1 MGSKIL
7 TAVALRDTQP
17 FETPFVWGV
26 PNMKFI
32 RTTFAVTSVWVLLAG
47 FVGAQGVVR
56 EAPTAQPWLSNPG
69 YVAAGQE
76 SAQPSPS
83 DIVRPRP
90 PVASPPS
97 GEAPAVCTSCGN
109 SSGCSCRRSCLDSF
123 LCPDCCKVADLG
135 DPFKVADGCFFKE
148 HNIQVGGWLAQSFTW
163 NPDSPA
169 NKYNGPVT
177 WTDRSNEYQL
187 NELYFFLGRAADT
200 KGCGW
205 DYGYRVD
212 AVYGTN
218 YRWDTAVGLESF
230 WNGYSEYGFAL
241 PQLYAEVA
249 VNDLT
254 IRAGH
259 FISPVG
265 YYTVGTANNFFPF
278 IPYTYQYGEPFTH
291 TGMTFSYKFSDNF
304 TWANGFV
311 RGWDN
316 FNPNNAVPHGNPNL
330 SWLSNATLTRENGDT
345 LAWVGLLGQDYN
357 AGSGDRFSNRYFQTL
372 VYNKKFSDDVT
383 GVLQSDFGA
392 QQNGAVGDKPAYWYG
407 ANSYLYWNQTC
418 RTQWGTNLEWFRDE
432 EGFRVGQVLPSPA
445 SPAARGWNAPNGAG
459 FAGNFWSFA
468 FGPKHFFTPN
478 IYGRA
483 ALRVDWY
490 DGAKPGG
497 LSPYNAG
504 TKDSQELVVF
514 DVVATF

>member
-1 MGSKIL
+1 MRI
-7 TAVALRDTQP
+7 
-17 FETPFVWGV
+17 
-26 PNMKFI
+26 
-32 RTTFAVTSVWVLLAG
+32 SVRAM
-47 FVGAQGVVR
+47 
-56 EAPTAQPWLSNPG
+56 
-69 YVAAGQE
+69 AAGLAVMLCLGSTVSAQYAGVSTRNGAPV
-76 SAQPSPS
+76 SAQP
-83 DIVRPRP
+83 
-90 PVASPPS
+90 VAYADESTD
-97 GEAPAVCTSCGN
+97 GACAAAPACNANGSCDSCG
-109 SSGCSCRRSCLDSF
+109 SCGSWADSF
-123 LCPDCCKVADLG
+123 LHPSCCKVADLG

-148 HNIQVGGWLAQSFTW
+148 NNIQVGGWLAQSFTW
-163 NPDSPA
+163 NPDSPRD
-169 NKYNGPVT
+169 KYNGPVT

-212 AVYGTN
+212 ALYGTN

-230 WNGYSEYGFAL
+230 WNGYPEYGFAL

-249 VNDLT
+249 VDNLT
-254 IRAGH
+254 VRAGH

-265 YYTVGTANNFFPF
+265 FYTVGTANNFFPF

-291 TGMTFSYKFSDNF
+291 TGMMFQYKFNDKF
-304 TWANGFV
+304 TWSNGFV

-316 FNPNNAVPHGNPNL
+316 FNPNNVPAAYPDNGTTVLTGNPNL

-357 AGSGDRFSNRYFQTL
+357 AVIGDRFSNRYFQTL
-372 VYNKKFSDDVT
+372 VYTKKFSDDVT
-383 GVLQSDFGA
+383 GVLQSDLGA
-392 QQNGAVGDKPAYWYG
+392 QQNGTPNGNPAYWYG
-407 ANSYLYWNQTC
+407 VNSYLYWNQTC
-418 RTQWGTNLEWFRDE
+418 RTQWGTNFEWFRDE
-432 EGFRVGQVLPSPA
+432 EGFRVSAALPSAA
-445 SPAARGWNAPNGAG
+445 SPAARGYGGGPG
-459 FAGNFWSFA
+459 FAGNFWSCA

-504 TKDSQELVVF
+504 TKDNQELVVF